1 MSRVAGRHKNAKG
14 IRGLEQVPKGSFW
27 AGGGVGW
34 LLAISGWT
42 SKVSS

>member
-1 MSRVAGRHKNAKG
+1 MRRGSWVVGR
-14 IRGLEQVPKGSFW
+14 GSW
-27 AGGGVGW
+27 VGY